1 VYVHL
6 LQPAITRR
14 APIRYTLPHR
24 PAGANIAGTMYTTDM
39 NAVASTSALAYP
51 ATKDAA
57 AKEREDRL
65 LAAKK
70 KVSGRLCPATD
81 HEHSD

>member
-1 VYVHL
+1 
-6 LQPAITRR
+6 
-14 APIRYTLPHR
+14 
-24 PAGANIAGTMYTTDM
+24 MYTTDTH
-39 NAVASTSALAYP
+39 AVASTSAYAYP

-70 KVSGRLCPATD
+70 KVRIRGMWL
-81 HEHSD
+81 